1 MDKKNVIITVV
12 LVIVAVIIAIIAGN
26 ATFKLTKK
34 DKKDDNTNVANETS
48 NTSTIVAKYSLDNEV
63 VYDMT
68 MPEDENLVDT
78 NTKTEPNTGTSVVP
92 SSAIYETNPDAG
104 ATDKK
109 QEAIELVKKEW
120 GEDSTV
126 SFRCDH
132 VTETGEY
139 MIAVTSL
146 ETATVKNYFKV
157 NLENKTVEVEY

>member
-1 MDKKNVIITVV
+1 MEKKNIIIFVV
-12 LVIVAVIIAIIAGN
+12 LVIVAIVLAIFAGI
-26 ATFKLTKK
+26 ATFNLTKK
-34 DKKDDNTNVANETS
+34 DNKQAEANTVNET
-48 NTSTIVAKYSLDNEV
+48 NSTVVARYELTNEV
-63 VYDMT
+63 QYSIQM
-68 MPEDENLVDT
+68 EDDVLPDT
-78 NTKTEPNTGTSVVP
+78 NTTTEPNTGTSVVP
-92 SSAIYETNPDAG
+92 SSAIYETNPDVG

-132 VTETGEY
+132 VTENGEY